1 MAEGIAPAP
10 SLVLV
15 GPAYPY
21 RGGIAH
27 FTMAMA
33 RALRQHGH
41 DASIVTF
48 TRQYPDLLFPGK
60 TQFETAPPTGPVPT
74 VRRIDSL
81 NPLSW
86 LRTAREMVA
95 RQPDA
100 VIFHHWMP
108 FFAPA
113 YAVMTWWL
121 RRYGIPVLAV
131 VHNALPHERR
141 PGDRFLSR
149 LFFRQLDG
157 AIALSDAV
165 ERDLQTLGLRAP
177 VVRCEHPVYDQFG
190 APLPQAGARASL
202 GLDAEVPVLLF
213 FGLVRP
219 YKGLHVLLDALP
231 RVAQRLPGVQL
242 LVAGEFYD
250 DEATYRAQVQRL
262 GLAGHVHFYPE
273 YIPQGEVPRYFSASD
288 VVVQPYVSA
297 TQSGVAKVAFQFD
310 RPVITTDVGG
320 LAETVPHGTAG
331 LVVPPEDP
339 GALAEAILRF
349 FEDDL
354 REQLADGVRRVKQQ
368 HGWTLLVTATE
379 QLLGHIPSNPRL
391 QT

>member
-1 MAEGIAPAP
+1 MAEDAAPSR

-33 RALRQHGH
+33 RALRQDGH
-41 DASIVTF
+41 DAAIVTF
-48 TRQYPDLLFPGK
+48 TRQYPALLFPGK
-60 TQFETAPPTGPVPT
+60 TQFETAPPADPVPT

-86 LRTAREMVA
+86 LRAAREMVA
-95 RQPDA
+95 QQPEA

-121 RRYGIPVLAV
+121 RRHGIPVLAV

-141 PGDRFLSR
+141 PGDRVLSR

-165 ERDLQTLGLRAP
+165 ERDLQTLGMRAP

-190 APLPQAGARASL
+190 EPLPRAEARASL

-231 RVAQRLPGVQL
+231 QVAQRLPGVQL

-250 DEATYRAQVQRL
+250 DETAYRAQVQRL
-262 GLAGHVHFYPE
+262 GIAEHVRLYPE
-273 YIPQGEVPRYFSASD
+273 YVPQDEVPRYFSATD

-331 LVVPPEDP
+331 LVVPPENP
-339 GALAEAILRF
+339 GALAAAIVQF
-349 FEDDL
+349 FEEEMGERL
-354 REQLADGVRRVKQQ
+354 TAGVRRIKRQ
-368 HGWTLLVTATE
+368 HGWAPLVAATE
-379 QLLGHIPSNPRL
+379 QLLGHVRSDVRTP
-391 QT
+391 

>member
-1 MAEGIAPAP
+1 MAEDDAPG

-27 FTMAMA
+27 FTMSMA
-33 RALRQHGH
+33 RALRRHGH
-41 DASIVTF
+41 AASIVTF
-48 TRQYPDLLFPGK
+48 TRQYPGLLFPGK
-60 TQFETAPPTGPVPT
+60 SQYEDAPPPDPVPT

-86 LRTAREMVA
+86 LRAAREVEA
-95 RQPDA
+95 QCPDA
-100 VIFHHWMP
+100 VIFQHWMP

-113 YAVMTWWL
+113 FAVMTWWL
-121 RRYGIPVLAV
+121 RRRGIPALAV

-141 PGDRFLSR
+141 PGDRLLSR

-165 ERDLQTLGLRAP
+165 EQDLQALGVRAP

-190 APLPQAGARASL
+190 APLPRAEARAALSL
-202 GLDAEVPVLLF
+202 DPEAPVLLF

-231 RVAQRLPGVQL
+231 QVAQALPGVQL

-250 DEATYRAQVQRL
+250 DEARYRAQVQRL
-262 GLAGHVHFYPE
+262 GLAGHVRFYPE
-273 YIPQGEVPRYFSASD
+273 YIPQDEVPLYFSAAD

-339 GALAEAILRF
+339 AALARAINRF
-349 FEDDL
+349 FENDL
-354 REQLADGVRRVKQQ
+354 REQLTDSVRRIKQQ
-368 HGWTLLVTATE
+368 HGWTPLVTATE
-379 QLLGHIPSNPRL
+379 RLLDHIPSDIRS